1 MCSVGRASRSSSSP
15 AGSRR
20 SDGRLER
27 RRGPNPTPP
36 RGEPSYGLFWHLNAG
51 TFYLSYIE
59 SDRMDS
65 RLLPG
70 TPPDAYANFGNS
82 GQIIVAI
89 PSLDLVWV
97 RTGRH
102 IPSNIWAPDST
113 VAQLSAAVVA
123 AVARC
128 ALGSGPLEARTL
140 ARLDSEPHRATRGTS
155 FLRPYAAHAN
165 DDRRPH

>member
-1 MCSVGRASRSSSSP
+1 
-15 AGSRR
+15 
-20 SDGRLER
+20 
-27 RRGPNPTPP
+27 
-36 RGEPSYGLFWHLNAG
+36 
-51 TFYLSYIE
+51 
-59 SDRMDS
+59 MDS

-140 ARLDSEPHRATRGTS
+140 ARLDS
-155 FLRPYAAHAN
+155 
-165 DDRRPH
+165 